1 VAARKAELD
10 DARGKLSMAASPFM
24 TWTLFAKAAL
34 DFLSTTALEYAMSRE
49 ALLFYAALGAY
60 GVSKVAAPELYTP
73 PTCSGKDPL
82 GGAGVL
88 FDAELFVGD
97 VVWWLVL
104 GILSS
109 IGFGTGLHS
118 GIMFLWPHVIQI
130 ISKAES
136 CDSTRFAASYN
147 HPCAMQCASQHDGS
161 YSYLNTLLLLLPS
174 VVVWG
179 SGTAIGELPPYF
191 ITRAAKQAGKQATD
205 LDEELAEA
213 REQMGTSGIAW
224 LKVKTIEF
232 TEKNGFVGILLLASW
247 PNAAFDMCGMACG
260 WLEMPFWTFFG
271 ATLLGKGL
279 VKVTLQSAACIALFG
294 PALFQF
300 LLERVVPQLA
310 LPAAACKLAGASAG
324 AECTLAAFLKGG
336 RDKAM
341 LTFALQSR
349 MAPKDLVGSSGLDVK
364 ALTKKYC
371 DAAGL
376 VQKAGSWSD
385 PAKHASMV
393 EKAKRAFAAL
403 DASGDG
409 KLTVPELGAAVSR
422 SDGKVS
428 LAALDPGTGSVL
440 SPGNLWNGF
449 IFLLVLFFIYSIVEQ
464 VAISWQ
470 AAADAAALEAYE
482 ASLQAEAG
490 AKGVAAKK
498 KKAA

>member
-1 VAARKAELD
+1 
-10 DARGKLSMAASPFM
+10 M
-24 TWTLFAKAAL
+24 
-34 DFLSTTALEYAMSRE
+34 
-49 ALLFYAALGAY
+49 
-60 GVSKVAAPELYTP
+60 
-73 PTCSGKDPL
+73 
-82 GGAGVL
+82 
-88 FDAELFVGD
+88 
-97 VVWWLVL
+97 
-104 GILSS
+104 
-109 IGFGTGLHS
+109 
-118 GIMFLWPHVIQI
+118 
-130 ISKAES
+130 
-136 CDSTRFAASYN
+136 
-147 HPCAMQCASQHDGS
+147 
-161 YSYLNTLLLLLPS
+161 
-174 VVVWG
+174 
-179 SGTAIGELPPYF
+179 
-191 ITRAAKQAGKQATD
+191 
-205 LDEELAEA
+205 
-213 REQMGTSGIAW
+213 
-224 LKVKTIEF
+224 KTIEF

-422 SDGKVS
+422 SDGKVR
-428 LAALDPGTGSVL
+428 AHAPC
-440 SPGNLWNGF
+440 
-449 IFLLVLFFIYSIVEQ
+449 
-464 VAISWQ
+464 
-470 AAADAAALEAYE
+470 DAASARRPQ
-482 ASLQAEAG
+482 SRH
-490 AKGVAAKK
+490 
-498 KKAA
+498 